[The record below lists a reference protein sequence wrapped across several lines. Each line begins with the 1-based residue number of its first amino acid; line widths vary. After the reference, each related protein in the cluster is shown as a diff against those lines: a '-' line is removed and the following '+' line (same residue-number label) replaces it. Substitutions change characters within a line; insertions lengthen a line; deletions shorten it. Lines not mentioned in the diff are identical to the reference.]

1 MLLLYILMYLSF
13 RSSTLKFENDTSR
26 IPKIPFWVGSHGSF
40 KCVFVT
46 RSVVEQF
53 SRSVTSGTVQNC
65 FLLVGT
71 ICLCYVELL
80 KTAFYW
86 LMRDM
91 ELVTAIFYWLSG

>member
-1 MLLLYILMYLSF
+1 MYLSF

-71 ICLCYVELL
+71 TQNRFLL
-80 KTAFYW
+80 AYARYGTSHSHF
-86 LMRDM
+86 L
-91 ELVTAIFYWLSG
+91 LAIRIEGIVWN